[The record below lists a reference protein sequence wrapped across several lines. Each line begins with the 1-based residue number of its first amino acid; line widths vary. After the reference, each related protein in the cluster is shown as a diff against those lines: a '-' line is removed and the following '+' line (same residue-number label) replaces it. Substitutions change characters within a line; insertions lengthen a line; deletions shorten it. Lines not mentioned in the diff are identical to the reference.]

1 VTASTTGESTTTLP
15 GTTTADTTG
24 ELTATASASASTAS
38 MRYFRRAWARSAS
51 RNTLAESVV
60 FTTKVIGYLWTLSI
74 SRKYFSESMVCWQP
88 GLGGTVTV
96 TISAR
101 DGKISAVNVES
112 RIRHTRLRFCFRQ
125 ALMAQPVS
133 AEAMEPLFDARV
145 EFFVRPRR
153 TR

>member
-1 VTASTTGESTTTLP
+1 MAKKP
-15 GTTTADTTG
+15 RDIQ
-24 ELTATASASASTAS
+24 
-38 MRYFRRAWARSAS
+38 FD
-51 RNTLAESVV
+51 
-60 FTTKVIGYLWTLSI
+60 LSI
-74 SRKYFSESMVCWQP
+74 VKVRYLDGRLAPTVVTVLSSALPTLRSCIAPILQAQP

-145 EFFVRPRR
+145 EFFVLPRR